1 LFSDDLGW
9 GVGTIFRAYV
19 AALNDTFRDVPGG
32 SRGFQILAAASR
44 GHVASQLALG
54 QHLGVDR
61 TVMTYLID
69 DLESSRLIERRP
81 DPADRRARRIIATA
95 EGEERLRLLTSRRDD
110 VDARLL
116 APLDVAQRASF
127 RAMVQLLATRIET
140 LQIPLAP
147 CNESGSRGDDS

>member
-19 AALNDTFRDVPGG
+19 AALNDTFSDVPGG
-32 SRGFQILAAASR
+32 SRGFQILAVASR
-44 GHVASQLALG
+44 GQVASQLALA

-69 DLESSRLIERRP
+69 DLESSHLIERRP

-95 EGEERLRLLTSRRDD
+95 KGEERLQLLTSRLDD

-116 APLDVAQRASF
+116 APLDVAERASF
-127 RAMVQLLATRIET
+127 RAMVQLLATQIET
-140 LQIPLAP
+140 LQIPLAL
-147 CNESGSRGDDS
+147 CSESES